1 MILSSRSIRQRL
13 ENSAGEGR
21 IILEPYGSECQQP
34 ASYDLRSA
42 QDYIMDRGVM
52 TLIASM
58 EWVELPNDIAA
69 TLRCR
74 SSYARRGLLLSGG
87 FVDPGF
93 RGHLTLCLL
102 NMGVEPVHV
111 STGDRIVQMIFS
123 EVTSGDEMYN
133 GRYQDSYG
141 VVTAR

>member
-1 MILSSRSIRQRL
+1 MILSSRSLRQRL
-13 ENSAGEGR
+13 ELSAEDGR
-21 IILEPYGSECQQP
+21 VVLDPYGSECQQP
-34 ASYDLRSA
+34 ASYDLRAA
-42 QDYIMDRGVM
+42 QDYTLERGVM
-52 TLIASM
+52 TLIATM
-58 EWVELPNDIAA
+58 EWVELPGDIAA

-102 NMGVEPVHV
+102 NMGQESVPI
-111 STGDRIVQMIFS
+111 SASDRIVQMIFS
-123 EVTSGDEMYN
+123 EVTVGDDVYN